1 MLPTVDRKVRL
12 PRIWSNNE
20 LRKVAPLVSGSIINV
35 SGWKDI
41 DKQGSHYNSYFANAN
56 EYWISNYAAES
67 KGYQG
72 NLKNEIFI
80 DLQKPMDDKW
90 IGRFDVAFNHTVL
103 EHVFDCHKAFE
114 NICLLSKDIVISVVP
129 FIQHQHAAYGDYWRF
144 TPECMS
150 LLHKKNNLEM
160 LYINYNDG
168 KNQSIYVIT
177 VGSKDP
183 KKWEHF
189 STLEGNKIGCFT
201 EKVGSKIVSQDS
213 AYYIYRFLDRIYQK
227 IKNVKT
233 RRLK

>member
-20 LRKVAPLVSGSIINV
+20 LRKVAPLFSGSIINV

-103 EHVFDCHKAFE
+103 EHVFDCRKAFE
-114 NICLLSKDIVISVVP
+114 NICLLSKDIVITVVP

-150 LLHKKNNLEM
+150 LMHKENDLEM
-160 LYINYNDG
+160 VYINYNDG

-177 VGSKDP
+177 VGSKNP
-183 KKWEHF
+183 NIWSCLSHLK
-189 STLEGNKIGCFT
+189 SNKIGCYK
-201 EKVGSKIVSQDS
+201 EKVGNKIVSQGVG
-213 AYYIYRFLDRIYQK
+213 YYIYSLLDRIHQK
-227 IKNVKT
+227 IGRKKN
-233 RRLK
+233 RQLK